1 MFHTLCLQH
10 SVFRFDFLPLFPID
24 RSHSSSCPFICCP
37 KKSFHICKPK
47 VIYPSS
53 HIILIILL
61 AYRVTNSSLPVRQ
74 FSDFLLHLRYRLW
87 VYSESAFSFVFIK
100 EIPKVLGFA
109 DMLDEFALQKT
120 MYELNEKIKLILNL
134 MNQPQKN
141 KSQKTMSFDEYMKEA
156 KAINNIFI
164 INVSISIKL
173 YRNPYTF

>member
-1 MFHTLCLQH
+1 MKKKIRELTDRKRGISNAVREKNYQDY
-10 SVFRFDFLPLFPID
+10 VRGWVNYFRL
-24 RSHSSSCPFICCP
+24 
-37 KKSFHICKPK
+37 
-47 VIYPSS
+47 
-53 HIILIILL
+53 
-61 AYRVTNSSLPVRQ
+61 
-74 FSDFLLHLRYRLW
+74 
-87 VYSESAFSFVFIK
+87 
-100 EIPKVLGFA
+100 A